1 MQVETCAVAGIAYIT
16 YNLPCRYRFP
26 CGNGSLR
33 HVGVPR
39 GQARA
44 VIQQNLVA
52 VAGEIVQ
59 PSQFIHGFAVD
70 GDIQDVFSFNRK
82 SAHKSERPDKIFGYE
97 NTGKLPF
104 AASVFRMVIQLLLP

>member
-33 HVGVPR
+33 HMGIPR

-44 VIQQNLVA
+44 VVQQNLVA
-52 VAGEIVQ
+52 VAVIPAGNNNRTAM
-59 PSQFIHGFAVD
+59 G
-70 GDIQDVFSFNRK
+70 GQDRRTLRRRNIRAAMPRITVSVVVTKIAGNIGV
-82 SAHKSERPDKIFGYE
+82 AGQRP
-97 NTGKLPF
+97 
-104 AASVFRMVIQLLLP
+104 A